1 MTAAALQALRAAEEE
16 AEEHESRK
24 SLHIAKLGEPFVVQK
39 KGALLGAAAGS
50 TTMSS
55 SGSSKGGG
63 GGASSSRKSIIGGRG
78 FVRVGVPRA
87 GAESSADSAKGL
99 QYDLESLPDDDGDD
113 DDDRSLESLL
123 DDSGDQLEQ
132 DRSFERPAPKPV
144 VTRPISMS
152 RPLSTSRL
160 LPINHA
166 NETVLTE
173 RSRDALKSSKEV
185 SM

>member
-1 MTAAALQALRAAEEE
+1 
-16 AEEHESRK
+16 
-24 SLHIAKLGEPFVVQK
+24 VQK
-39 KGALLGAAAGS
+39 KGALLGGAASGS

-55 SGSSKGGG
+55 SGSSK

-87 GAESSADSAKGL
+87 GAESSTDSAKGTL

-113 DDDRSLESLL
+113 RSLESLL
-123 DDSGDQLEQ
+123 DDSGDELEQ
-132 DRSFERPAPKPV
+132 DRSFDRPAPKPV

-152 RPLSTSRL
+152 RPLSTRL

>member
-1 MTAAALQALRAAEEE
+1 MTAAALQVLRAAEEE

-39 KGALLGAAAGS
+39 KGALLGTATGS
-50 TTMSS
+50 MGSS
-55 SGSSKGGG
+55 SGSSKGGS
-63 GGASSSRKSIIGGRG
+63 SSSRKSIAGGRG

-87 GAESSADSAKGL
+87 GAELGTDSAKGL

-113 DDDRSLESLL
+113 DRSLESLV
-123 DDSGDQLEQ
+123 DDSGDELEQ
-132 DRSFERPAPKPV
+132 DRSFDRPTPKPV

-152 RPLSTSRL
+152 RPISTSRL
-160 LPINHA
+160 LLPVNHT
-166 NETVLTE
+166 NEAVLTE

-185 SM
+185 SK